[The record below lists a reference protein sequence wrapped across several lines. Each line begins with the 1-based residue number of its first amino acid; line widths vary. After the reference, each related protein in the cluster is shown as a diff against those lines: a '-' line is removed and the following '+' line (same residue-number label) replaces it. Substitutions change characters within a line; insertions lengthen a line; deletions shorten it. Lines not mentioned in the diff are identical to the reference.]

1 MRRETVLKIVGLL
14 RMEMDRGSTIL
25 NLSKKL
31 KIGYRPAY
39 NHVSG
44 LEMDGVITVKTVGR
58 AKQCLLNLSNTKCR
72 YSLQELDLVRK
83 ELLYKNY
90 PKLNIVIESLIE
102 KITTKFV
109 ADIHS
114 IVLFG
119 SYAKGSA
126 TNKSDVDLLF
136 IVSDLKNKS
145 VRKAIEREC
154 ASFQYSHNI
163 LVSPLITDVVEFRK
177 MLRAKEM
184 NIGKEAKEHG
194 ILVFGSEQFWRFIAW
209 QE

>member
-194 ILVFGSEQFWRFIAW
+194 ISVFGSEQFWRFIAW

>member
-1 MRRETVLKIVGLL
+1 M
-14 RMEMDRGSTIL
+14 
-25 NLSKKL
+25 
-31 KIGYRPAY
+31 
-39 NHVSG
+39 
-44 LEMDGVITVKTVGR
+44 
-58 AKQCLLNLSNTKCR
+58 
-72 YSLQELDLVRK
+72 
-83 ELLYKNY
+83 
-90 PKLNIVIESLIE
+90 NIVIESLIE

-194 ILVFGSEQFWRFIAW
+194 ISVFGSEQFWRFIAW